1 MFLYEAAAL
10 GAATLWA
17 LTGLLSAGPAQH
29 LGAIAFNCTRMVLV
43 ALMLSV
49 WVALTTGWSSIAG
62 DHLVPLVL
70 SGFIGIFLGDTAL
83 FLTLNRMGPRRT
95 AMLFSLNA
103 PMSVILG
110 WMVLGEHLNAIQI
123 FGILLT
129 FLGVLL
135 AIRFGKRKSQ
145 LHKWE
150 SIRGPIWV
158 GVLIGLA
165 AALSQSVGSLIARPI
180 MESGADPVA
189 ASSIRVGVA
198 ALGLVAMTRLP
209 FSWVKPAGRL
219 TLPITGIIALSGLLG
234 MGLGMTLIL
243 FALSGGEVGII
254 ATLSATTPVV
264 MLPMMWWRTREMPA
278 LGAWAGAALVVAGSA
293 LLFVS

>member
-1 MFLYEAAAL
+1 MFLFEAAAL

-17 LTGLLSAGPAQH
+17 FTGLLSTGPAQH
-29 LGAIAFNCTRMVLV
+29 LGAIAFNTTRMVLV
-43 ALMLSV
+43 ALMLSA
-49 WVALTTGWSSIAG
+49 WVALTTGWSSIG
-62 DHLVPLVL
+62 ETQVLPLIL

-103 PMSVILG
+103 PMSAILG
-110 WMVLGEHLNAIQI
+110 WFVLGEDLAPAQL
-123 FGILLT
+123 FGIALT

-150 SIRGPIWV
+150 NIKGPVFI
-158 GVLIGLA
+158 GVLLGLA

-180 MESGADPVA
+180 METGVDPVA
-189 ASSIRVGVA
+189 ASSLRVGVA
-198 ALGLVAMTRLP
+198 AIGLLALSCLP
-209 FSWVKPAGRL
+209 VSWVKPAGRF
-219 TLPITGIIALSGLLG
+219 TLPVVSLIALSGMLG

-243 FALSGGEVGII
+243 FALSGGEVGIV
-254 ATLSATTPVV
+254 ATLSATTPAL
-264 MLPMMWWRTREMPA
+264 MLPMMWWRTTEAPA
-278 LGAWAGAALVVAGSA
+278 IGAWVGAALVIAGSA
-293 LLFVS
+293 LLFAI

>member
-1 MFLYEAAAL
+1 MYLYEAAAL

-17 LTGLLSAGPAQH
+17 MTGLLSAAPAQH

-43 ALMLSV
+43 TLMLCV
-49 WVALTTGWSSIAG
+49 WVMLTTGWSSVG
-62 DHLVPLVL
+62 GGHLLPLVL
-70 SGFIGIFLGDTAL
+70 SGFVGIFMGDTAL

-103 PMSVILG
+103 PMSAILG
-110 WMVLGEHLNAIQI
+110 WLLLSEELNSMQI
-123 FGILLT
+123 FGIALT

-150 SIRGPIWV
+150 DIKGPLW
-158 GVLIGLA
+158 IGILLGFA

-180 MESGADPVA
+180 MEAGVDPVA

-198 ALGLVAMTRLP
+198 ALGLVVLMRLP
-209 FSWVKPAGRL
+209 FSWVKPAGRF
-219 TLPITGIIALSGLLG
+219 TLPVVGIIAVSGFLG
-234 MGLGMTLIL
+234 MGVGMTLIL
-243 FALSGGEVGII
+243 FALSGGEVGIV
-254 ATLSATTPVV
+254 ATLSATTPAV
-264 MLPMMWWRTREMPA
+264 MLPMMWWRTREFPA
-278 LGAWAGAALVVAGSA
+278 PGAWVGAGLVVAGSA
-293 LLFVS
+293 LLFAS

>member
-1 MFLYEAAAL
+1 MYLFEAAAL

-29 LGAIAFNCTRMVLV
+29 LGAIAFNCTRMILV
-43 ALMLSV
+43 ALMLSA
-49 WVALTTGWSSIAG
+49 WVALTTGWSSISS
-62 DHLVPLVL
+62 DHIVPLVI

-103 PMSVILG
+103 PMSAILG
-110 WMVLGEHLNAIQI
+110 WLILGERLGLIQI
-123 FGILLT
+123 FGIMLT

-150 SIRGPIWV
+150 SIRGPVWV
-158 GVLIGLA
+158 GVLVGLA

-180 MESGADPVA
+180 METGADPVA

-198 ALGLVAMTRLP
+198 AAGLLLLTRLP
-209 FSWVKPAGRL
+209 FPWVKPAGRL
-219 TLPITGIIALSGLLG
+219 TLPIVGIIAVSGLLG

-278 LGAWAGAALVVAGSA
+278 PGAWAGAGLVVVGSA
-293 LLFVS
+293 LLFAF

>member
-1 MFLYEAAAL
+1 MYLYEAAAL

-29 LGAIAFNCTRMVLV
+29 LGAIAFNCTRMALV
-43 ALMLSV
+43 TIMLCIWASLTNGWGSV
-49 WVALTTGWSSIAG
+49 GG

-70 SGFIGIFLGDTAL
+70 SGFIGIFMGDTAL

-103 PMSVILG
+103 PMSAILG
-110 WMVLGEHLNAIQI
+110 WLLLSERLTGLQI
-123 FGILLT
+123 FGIALT

-150 SIRGPIWV
+150 HIKGPLWV
-158 GVLIGLA
+158 GVLLGLA

-180 MESGADPVA
+180 METGIDPVA

-198 ALGLVAMTRLP
+198 ALGLVILMRLP
-209 FSWVKPAGRL
+209 FSWVKPAGHFS
-219 TLPITGIIALSGLLG
+219 LPI
-234 MGLGMTLIL
+234 
-243 FALSGGEVGII
+243 VGII
-254 ATLSATTPVV
+254 ATLSATTPAV
-264 MLPMMWWRTREMPA
+264 MLPMMWWRTKEMPA
-278 LGAWAGAALVVAGSA
+278 LGAWVGAALVIAGSA
-293 LLFVS
+293 LLFAS